1 MKSKYANIVI
11 IFVIM
16 VVCTLSM
23 GHAAFGNELSISE
36 VVADIR
42 ISSDIRVTSTVYS
55 KATNGWLSQGD
66 NYDVHLGE

>member
-23 GHAAFGNELSISE
+23 VHDAFGNELSISDLE
-36 VVADIR
+36 EIEKVIEATLKR
-42 ISSDIRVTSTVYS
+42 KRVER
-55 KATNGWLSQGD
+55 KL
-66 NYDVHLGE
+66 